1 MGYLGE
7 KLRDAREKKG
17 VTLQDAAIATKIK
30 TGYLRSLEEEDYDQ
44 LPPRAYVKGF
54 LKIYAKYLALDY
66 ALLIDLYK
74 ESYEIP
80 DAQMVFS
87 SRKPSS
93 VPLISSIK
101 WKSLAGAVG
110 VVIVVALLILGGSRL
125 LRGRST
131 VTVDSVHFARVD
143 NPYTPE
149 TIERIPL
156 DDNILRGK

>member
-17 VTLQDAAIATKIK
+17 ATLQAASIATKIK
-30 TGYLRSLEEEDYDQ
+30 SGYLRSMESEDYDQ

-54 LKIYAKYLALDY
+54 LKIYAKYLDLDY
-66 ALLIDLYK
+66 ALLIELYK

-80 DAQMVFS
+80 DARMVFS
-87 SRKPSS
+87 NRKPSS
-93 VPLISSIK
+93 VPLISDIK

-110 VVIVVALLILGGSRL
+110 AVIVVTLLILGGSRI

-131 VTVDSVHFARVD
+131 VTVNSVHFARVD

-156 DDNILRGK
+156 DDNIIREK